1 MLSRPVSKMRK
12 RSFVA
17 VLILLIIAQPLYAW
31 FDGGHM
37 LVAYIAYKNLTPKT
51 RARVDT
57 LLKLNPMYVQW
68 TQEVSED
75 QKGFVAFLHGATWP
89 DCIKQTACSAGYKS
103 DGGDTPPGKPTD
115 AQNPGYADKFMH
127 KYWHFVDIPYAAGA
141 LGEPPKV
148 PNALTEILLLSQ
160 AIGTDESEDVKSYD
174 VVWLEHLVGNVHQ
187 PLQCTARFT
196 KNHPNG
202 DAGGN
207 FVAFCQK
214 PCRDELHAYWDGLLG
229 DKQSIDEVSQA
240 GQALLAIARP
250 IEADNADPHAWV
262 NDSFGLAKA
271 LVYVSPISADNDPSV
286 PISSRPDVSYSAQAS
301 EVARS
306 QATLAGY
313 RLADLL
319 NANLK

>member
-1 MLSRPVSKMRK
+1 
-12 RSFVA
+12 
-17 VLILLIIAQPLYAW
+17 
-31 FDGGHM
+31 M
-37 LVAYIAYKNLTPKT
+37 LVAFIAYKNLTPKT

-68 TQEVSED
+68 TQGVSDD
-75 QKGFVAFLHGATWP
+75 QKGLVAFLHGAVWP
-89 DCIKQTACSAGYKS
+89 DCIKQSECSTGYTA

-115 AQNPGYADKFMH
+115 AQNIGYADKFMH
-127 KYWHFVDIPYAAGA
+127 KYWHFVDTPYAEGA
-141 LGEPPKV
+141 PGEAPKL

-160 AIGTDESEDVKSYD
+160 AIGTDESEDIKSYD
-174 VVWLEHLVGNVHQ
+174 VVWLEHLVGDVHQ
-187 PLQCTARFT
+187 PLHCTSRFT
-196 KNHPNG
+196 KNHPKG

-207 FVAFCQK
+207 LVAFCKK

-229 DKQSIDEVSQA
+229 DKPNFAEVSQT
-240 GQALLAIARP
+240 GQALLAVVRP
-250 IEADNADPHAWV
+250 AGADSADPHSWV

-271 LVYVSPISADNDPSV
+271 VVYVFPISDDNNPLV
-286 PISSRPDVSYSAQAS
+286 PISSRPDVSYEAKAS

-319 NANLK
+319 NASLK